1 MKRQFFLFT
10 LVLAMLITL
19 IACSGQTGTHKD
31 NGDVTDGMSS
41 SSEDNS
47 LPSDNKNLMGN
58 TNGNLVNGGRVA
70 VSGQWIYYS
79 LLDGIYRMKTDGTE
93 GEMICS
99 WETNTNPSP
108 LCIIGEWIYYKRFCP
123 FKIKIDG
130 SEQQQISEFEYIGSF
145 RVIDGWMYF
154 GSEYKMKTDGSNVQ
168 QINEKNCA
176 SGNTVNIVD
185 GWIYYYDKDEQG
197 SDSIFKL
204 KIDGTDKQKIYS
216 GRTDNMIV
224 DGDWIYYEEYDS
236 KDLYKMKTDGSDNQ
250 LIVEENKILSLNID
264 GDWIYYGGSDESGT
278 RSLCKIKTDGS
289 DKQVLYADNATGICI
304 IEDWIYY
311 GINGDSME
319 TLYRIRT
326 DGSDRQVISGGKKNS
341 IEGNDETEEPSSPRK
356 NGHDEGGITQKTID
370 LNNTYT
376 TRFGEINAIS
386 YPSFMFDYLDR
397 WTISQEEVTPLTELV
412 VLKNDRGVEITF
424 AYFSSSI
431 PVHGTS
437 NALMLRVDVSKVADS
452 NFIPGYV
459 QATNH
464 SDLGPFMVAKLK
476 TSGTLDM
483 MTDSDFTD
491 IDGGIAFAVLPET
504 EVGERTARGLF
515 IGEFT
520 FDYSGSV
527 SFTCSAPEGRFT
539 EEEEKEVIA
548 ILASF
553 RNEP

>member
-185 GWIYYYDKDEQG
+185 G
-197 SDSIFKL
+197 
-204 KIDGTDKQKIYS
+204 
-216 GRTDNMIV
+216 
-224 DGDWIYYEEYDS
+224 
-236 KDLYKMKTDGSDNQ
+236 
-250 LIVEENKILSLNID
+250 
-264 GDWIYYGGSDESGT
+264 
-278 RSLCKIKTDGS
+278 
-289 DKQVLYADNATGICI
+289 
-304 IEDWIYY
+304 
-311 GINGDSME
+311 
-319 TLYRIRT
+319 
-326 DGSDRQVISGGKKNS
+326 
-341 IEGNDETEEPSSPRK
+341 
-356 NGHDEGGITQKTID
+356 
-370 LNNTYT
+370 
-376 TRFGEINAIS
+376 
-386 YPSFMFDYLDR
+386 
-397 WTISQEEVTPLTELV
+397 
-412 VLKNDRGVEITF
+412 
-424 AYFSSSI
+424 
-431 PVHGTS
+431 
-437 NALMLRVDVSKVADS
+437 
-452 NFIPGYV
+452 
-459 QATNH
+459 
-464 SDLGPFMVAKLK
+464 
-476 TSGTLDM
+476 
-483 MTDSDFTD
+483 
-491 IDGGIAFAVLPET
+491 
-504 EVGERTARGLF
+504 
-515 IGEFT
+515 
-520 FDYSGSV
+520 
-527 SFTCSAPEGRFT
+527 
-539 EEEEKEVIA
+539 
-548 ILASF
+548 
-553 RNEP
+553 